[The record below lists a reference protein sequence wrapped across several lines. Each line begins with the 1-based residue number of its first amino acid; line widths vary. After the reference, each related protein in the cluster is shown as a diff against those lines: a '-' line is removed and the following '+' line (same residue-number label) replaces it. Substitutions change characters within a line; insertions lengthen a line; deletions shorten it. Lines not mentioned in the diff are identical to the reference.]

1 MTGSFS
7 VLLNRLLKLGGSF
20 FHSSF
25 PCGLFALSG
34 VGHYL
39 SEASDSTVLYIIVV
53 PHFLAHSR
61 YATFSTSD
69 IKQNNDPLLEI

>member
-7 VLLNRLLKLGGSF
+7 VLLNRLLKLG

-25 PCGLFALSG
+25 PCRLFALSG